1 MTFCCMPAG
10 IGSSFQTHGNSKLE
24 STDGQRDRHT
34 DMKV

>member
-24 STDGQRDRHT
+24 SKDGQTDRGI
-34 DMKV
+34 DIQI